1 MKLDEALIKKVAKIA
16 RLNLTPSEI
25 KEFLPQLKEI
35 LNNFEKIKS
44 APTKNIHPSF
54 QPIEIKNVT
63 RNDVI
68 GTCLPQKEA
77 LKNAKHKQDNY
88 FKGPK
93 AI

>member
-1 MKLDEALIKKVAKIA
+1 MKLNKELIQKVAKIA

-35 LNNFEKIKS
+35 LQSFEKIKS
-44 APTKNIHPSF
+44 APTNKVPPSF
-54 QPIEIKNVT
+54 QPLEIKNVT
-63 RNDVI
+63 RKDII
-68 GTCLPQKEA
+68 GTCLSQKEA
-77 LKNAKHKQDNY
+77 LSNTKHKQDDY

>member
-1 MKLDEALIKKVAKIA
+1 MKLNKELIQKVAKIA

-35 LNNFEKIKS
+35 LQSFEKIKS
-44 APTKNIHPSF
+44 APTKNTSPSF
-54 QPIEIKNVT
+54 QPIEIKNIT
-63 RNDVI
+63 REDII
-68 GTCLPQKEA
+68 GTCLSQKEA
-77 LKNAKHKQDNY
+77 LKNTKHKQDDY

>member
-1 MKLDEALIKKVAKIA
+1 MKIDKELIEKVAKIA
-16 RLNLTPSEI
+16 RLNLTASEI

-35 LNNFEKIKS
+35 LENFEKIKS
-44 APTKNIHPSF
+44 ANTKNVKPSF

-63 RNDVI
+63 RDDVI
-68 GTCLPQKEA
+68 GQCLSQKEA
-77 LKNAKHKQDNY
+77 LANAKHKQDGY